1 MFGMWIWWLVAAFAF
16 AAAISA
22 VLRVPAQRSELP
34 GESAETLLKKRYASG
49 QLNEHEYNEL
59 MKVLRK

>member
-1 MFGMWIWWLVAAFAF
+1 MFGMWIWWAVAAFAF

-22 VLRVPAQRSELP
+22 VLSVPAHRSELP
-34 GESAETLLKKRYASG
+34 GESPEALLKKRYASG

-59 MKVLRK
+59 MKVLRR